1 MAGGQQNIVHF
12 MQRAQ
17 EISAGGTRF
26 SLGFCEKS
34 AHLGIS
40 HAFKVAVSVSFQP
53 QALVSKLPVGAR

>member
-1 MAGGQQNIVHF
+1 MVHF

-34 AHLGIS
+34 AHLGIL